1 MEVFQM
7 AKIITF
13 PNLEEQQFSLE
24 DDDQGFTTILNEHP
38 EIKTLFRRRHC
49 YPDFLE
55 INGVNPIFHV
65 MIEGII
71 ENQLHD
77 EIGVREIYEKLLK
90 EEGLTP
96 HAARACIARVFLI
109 DFFPVLKEHK
119 SFELEA
125 YVRHLSLIGADVSKL
140 GRNDRCPCGSGAKFK
155 RCCAP
160 YAEAFEVLYLA
171 GRLDLGYGAYII
183 DEPEDIK
190 DPLAPLFQFEA
201 RSHIS
206 QYMEMH
212 ADLEGAL
219 EVLKENIEYTKLYL
233 EGEFLT
239 NAWQDFM
246 FFCQNNRQF
255 AQEGIEASEQ
265 LLRLV
270 EDDEE
275 KGTLLCDKADFL
287 ATMGNMEDS
296 EAEYTRLF
304 NSLPDFHLGRFRY
317 ALMLSEH
324 NRKDDAKK
332 LLRDLLSNDRVDD
345 DTHEEAMAL
354 FEDLGEDTTE
364 FRY

>member
-1 MEVFQM
+1 M

-13 PNLEEQQFSLE
+13 PNLEGQQFSLE
-24 DDDQGFTTILNEHP
+24 EDDKGFTTILNEHP
-38 EIKTLFRRRHC
+38 EIKTLFRRRDC

-55 INGVNPIFHV
+55 IDGVNPIFHV

-71 ENQLHD
+71 ENQLHE
-77 EIGVREIYEKLLK
+77 EIGVREIYEKLQK

-109 DFFPVLKEHK
+109 DFFAILQEHK
-119 SFELEA
+119 LFELEA
-125 YVRHLSLIGADVSKL
+125 YVRRLSLIGSDVSNL

-155 RCCAP
+155 RCCAL
-160 YAEAFEVLYLA
+160 YAEAFEVFYLA
-171 GRLDLGYGAYII
+171 GRLNLGYGAYILE
-183 DEPEDIK
+183 EPEDIK
-190 DPLAPLFQFEA
+190 DPLAPIFQFEA

-206 QYMEMH
+206 QYMELH
-212 ADLEGAL
+212 ADLEGAA
-219 EVLKENIEYTKLYL
+219 EVLKENIEDTKLYL

-246 FFCQNNRQF
+246 FFCQNHSQY
-255 AQEGIEASEQ
+255 AQEGIEACEQ
-265 LLRLV
+265 LLRFV

-304 NSLPDFHLGRFRY
+304 NSVPDFHLGRFRY

-324 NRKDDAKK
+324 HRKDDAKK
-332 LLRDLLSNDRVDD
+332 LLRDLLSDDSIDD

-354 FEDLGEDTTE
+354 LENLGEDTTE
-364 FRY
+364 FGYSF